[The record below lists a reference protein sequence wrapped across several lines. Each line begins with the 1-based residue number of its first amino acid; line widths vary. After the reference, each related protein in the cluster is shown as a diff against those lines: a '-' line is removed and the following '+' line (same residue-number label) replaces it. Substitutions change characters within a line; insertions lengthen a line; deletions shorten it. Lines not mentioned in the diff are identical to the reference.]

1 LQVKTKKTPLQRITP
16 GDERSAEVG
25 DGWVDVVRRG
35 RFCRT
40 DRETRTTGYSKG
52 WKKSTLPGVE
62 AEQGVEIVITS
73 PGVHDPETPRKPLPI
88 KDKRSLRR
96 VSMRDDEGEEDE
108 DERA

>member
-1 LQVKTKKTPLQRITP
+1 LQVRKKKTPLRRITP
-16 GDERSAEVG
+16 GDERSADVG
-25 DGWVDVVRRG
+25 MGGPMWRRG

-40 DRETRTTGYSKG
+40 DRETRTTGYSKD